1 MADRMNARAQ
11 CSVALLAAASGAVD
25 ALALTVLGQV
35 FAGVMTGNLVL
46 MGVTAGA
53 GGEQGLPA
61 ALALAGYAT
70 GTALAARYCRSGG
83 GGGGGGDGAGESGAG
98 GDSAGGSG
106 GDSAG
111 EGGDR
116 HGAGGA
122 RRVRSSGGDSARG
135 ERAGAGTRGSHSA
148 HGAKGGARG
157 TARAPGTGWPPR
169 VVHCLMLETVLLA
182 AFAAAAAGLDGRPE
196 GGWRTVLLVAAAFAM
211 GAQSAAMLAGGT
223 LAAPSTYFTGTL
235 TALFAQLPAGG
246 RAPGGWAAV
255 RLVAVTCGAAGAVA
269 LRSTVPQS
277 AFGVPAVLVAG
288 ALLLQLG
295 GERAARE

>member
-46 MGVTAGA
+46 MGVTAGT

-70 GTALAARYCRSGG
+70 GTALAARYCR
-83 GGGGGGDGAGESGAG
+83 GGGGDGAGGSGAG
-98 GDSAGGSG
+98 GSGEDSAGG
-106 GDSAG
+106 
-111 EGGDR
+111 GGDR
-116 HGAGGA
+116 HGVGGA
-122 RRVRSSGGDSARG
+122 SRVRSSGGDSAQG

-157 TARAPGTGWPPR
+157 TAWGPGTGWPPR

-255 RLVAVTCGAAGAVA
+255 RLVAVTCGAAGAVG
-269 LRSTVPQS
+269 LRSAVPQS
-277 AFGVPAVLVAG
+277 AFAVPAVLVAG
-288 ALLLQLG
+288 ALLLQFG
-295 GERAARE
+295 GDRAARG

>member
-157 TARAPGTGWPPR
+157 TAPAPGTGWPPR

>member
-1 MADRMNARAQ
+1 MNARAQ

-70 GTALAARYCRSGG
+70 GTALAARYCR
-83 GGGGGGDGAGESGAG
+83 GGGGDGAGGSGAG
-98 GDSAGGSG
+98 GSGEDSAGG
-106 GDSAG
+106 
-111 EGGDR
+111 GGDR
-116 HGAGGA
+116 HGVGGA

-288 ALLLQLG
+288 ALLLQFG

>member
-116 HGAGGA
+116 HGGGGGGGGGDGAGESGAGGDSA
-122 RRVRSSGGDSARG
+122 GGSGGDSAG
-135 ERAGAGTRGSHSA
+135 E
-148 HGAKGGARG
+148 
-157 TARAPGTGWPPR
+157 
-169 VVHCLMLETVLLA
+169 
-182 AFAAAAAGLDGRPE
+182 
-196 GGWRTVLLVAAAFAM
+196 
-211 GAQSAAMLAGGT
+211 
-223 LAAPSTYFTGTL
+223 
-235 TALFAQLPAGG
+235 
-246 RAPGGWAAV
+246 
-255 RLVAVTCGAAGAVA
+255 
-269 LRSTVPQS
+269 
-277 AFGVPAVLVAG
+277 
-288 ALLLQLG
+288 
-295 GERAARE
+295 

>member
-46 MGVTAGA
+46 MGVTAGT

-61 ALALAGYAT
+61 ALSLAGYAT
-70 GTALAARYCRSGG
+70 GTALAARYCR
-83 GGGGGGDGAGESGAG
+83 GGGDGSGGSGAG

-106 GDSAG
+106 
-111 EGGDR
+111 DR
-116 HGAGGA
+116 HGVGGA
-122 RRVRSSGGDSARG
+122 PRVLSSGGDSAQG
-135 ERAGAGTRGSHSA
+135 KCAGAGTRGSHSA

-255 RLVAVTCGAAGAVA
+255 RLVAVTCGAAGAVG
-269 LRSTVPQS
+269 LRGAVPQS
-277 AFGVPAVLVAG
+277 AFAVPAVLVAG
-288 ALLLQLG
+288 ALLLQFG
-295 GERAARE
+295 GDRAAHG

>member
-1 MADRMNARAQ
+1 
-11 CSVALLAAASGAVD
+11 
-25 ALALTVLGQV
+25 
-35 FAGVMTGNLVL
+35 
-46 MGVTAGA
+46 
-53 GGEQGLPA
+53 
-61 ALALAGYAT
+61 
-70 GTALAARYCRSGG
+70 
-83 GGGGGGDGAGESGAG
+83 
-98 GDSAGGSG
+98 
-106 GDSAG
+106 
-111 EGGDR
+111 
-116 HGAGGA
+116 
-122 RRVRSSGGDSARG
+122 
-135 ERAGAGTRGSHSA
+135 
-148 HGAKGGARG
+148 
-157 TARAPGTGWPPR
+157 
-169 VVHCLMLETVLLA
+169 MLETVLLA

>member
-1 MADRMNARAQ
+1 MNARAQ

-70 GTALAARYCRSGG
+70 GTALAARYCRGGG
-83 GGGGGGDGAGESGAG
+83 GGGGGGDGAGESGAA

-135 ERAGAGTRGSHSA
+135 ERAGAGTRDSHSA

-288 ALLLQLG
+288 ALLLQFG

>member
-1 MADRMNARAQ
+1 MNARAQ

-157 TARAPGTGWPPR
+157 TAPAPGTGWPPR